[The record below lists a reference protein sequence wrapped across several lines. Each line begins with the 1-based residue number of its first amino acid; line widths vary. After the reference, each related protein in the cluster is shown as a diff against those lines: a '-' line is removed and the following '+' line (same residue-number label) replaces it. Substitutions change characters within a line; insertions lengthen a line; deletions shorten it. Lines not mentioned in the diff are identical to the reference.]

1 MTTRGRPA
9 RPAVRGR
16 ILGLPVDAVGRAEA
30 TDLLIRL
37 ALDPRPGA
45 YVCLSNAH
53 TTLLSRDL
61 PAFREAVEGSALSL
75 PDGMPLAWVLRR
87 RGSRDTEKVSGP
99 LLMPRVAAAGRAEGL
114 RHFLYGWTR
123 PLARAAA
130 DGLVARVPGA
140 IVAGVD
146 APPFAEQTSDPD
158 ALAPPWVDIGGPVR
172 EVDWRLGG
180 LEATLREARPHIV
193 WVGLGA
199 PVQEEWMAMV
209 SQRLDVPVMVGV
221 GRAFN
226 NLAGT
231 ARPAP
236 PFAARVGL
244 EWFFVMLSEPRRL
257 WRRYLI
263 GNPRFL
269 FLLAREAV
277 SRPSTR

>member
-1 MTTRGRPA
+1 MGDRPSIE
-9 RPAVRGR
+9 RER
-16 ILGLPVDAVGRAEA
+16 ILGLPVDPVGREQAVGAILR
-30 TDLLIRL
+30 R
-37 ALDPRPGA
+37 ALDPAPGA

-61 PAFREAVEGSALSL
+61 PRFRAAVEGSFLSL
-75 PDGMPLAWVLRR
+75 PDGLPLARILRR
-87 RGSRDTEKVSGP
+87 RGYVRTEKVAGP
-99 LLMPRVAAAGRAEGL
+99 SLMPRVVAAGSDRGL
-114 RHFLYGWTR
+114 RHFLYGWTT
-123 PLARAAA
+123 PMANAVAAE
-130 DGLVARVPGA
+130 LTARVPGA
-140 IVAGVD
+140 LIVGVH
-146 APPFAEQTSDPD
+146 APPFAGAAAAEHGAVQ
-158 ALAPPWVDIGGPVR
+158 ALAPTWVDIGGPVR
-172 EVDWRLGG
+172 DVEWRLEE
-180 LEATLREARPHIV
+180 LEAALRACRPHIL

-209 SQRLDVPVMVGV
+209 AGRLEVPLMIGV

-236 PFAARVGL
+236 AFAADLGL

-269 FLLAREAV
+269 YLLGREALA
-277 SRPSTR
+277 SWH